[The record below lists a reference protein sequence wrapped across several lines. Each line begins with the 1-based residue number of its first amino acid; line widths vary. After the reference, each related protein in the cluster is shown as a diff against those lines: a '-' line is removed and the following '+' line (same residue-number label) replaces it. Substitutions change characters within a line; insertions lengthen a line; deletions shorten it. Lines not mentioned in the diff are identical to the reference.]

1 MLHAVVLYV
10 CLVAGFPRS
19 TPKFWIQPLLNSD
32 APKLQAFLEVASL
45 LRRTFNKDANV
56 LSGLAIEAEHV
67 QALVERSTDNILL
80 AARAYDDRLV
90 GFAEV
95 LMPGFLLK
103 KSGAAYPERLCGVL
117 KPYMASLAVEPS
129 WQLCG
134 VGRALVDQAERS
146 AMEAGYS
153 CITLEVEATNTA
165 ALALYT
171 SGGYEQVDCDENGRK
186 LVGDVFFGKSKRV
199 CKLTLE
205 KSLE

>member
-1 MLHAVVLYV
+1 MGGGVATHQELISVSLHFLAPSPTIVFGLP
-10 CLVAGFPRS
+10 PRFQ
-19 TPKFWIQPLLNSD
+19 TGD
-32 APKLQAFLEVASL
+32 C
-45 LRRTFNKDANV
+45 
-56 LSGLAIEAEHV
+56 H
-67 QALVERSTDNILL
+67 
-80 AARAYDDRLV
+80 V
-90 GFAEV
+90 GFDLGWIDFAN
-95 LMPGFLLK
+95 K
-103 KSGAAYPERLCGVL
+103 RH
-117 KPYMASLAVEPS
+117 MASLAVEPS